1 MWEFQLQLQTKQ
13 RRKGENKTHNRG
25 RPNQLPRRHWNAVDT
40 TLFKIILNSIIL
52 TKGARCMTVDLKGFY
67 LNTPMKRLEYMHL
80 KLSNIPEEIIEQYNL
95 REITTPEGYIYTEIT
110 KGMYGLPQAGIITQ
124 VLLEER
130 LDKYGYSQSKNKS
143 QDHGPMPQ
151 DPSISVSLSM
161 TLQ

>member
-1 MWEFQLQLQTKQ
+1 
-13 RRKGENKTHNRG
+13 
-25 RPNQLPRRHWNAVDT
+25 
-40 TLFKIILNSIIL
+40 
-52 TKGARCMTVDLKGFY
+52 MTVDLKGFY